1 MTLAVGKQSNRKQ
14 GSMFKKLLVL
24 KAAAQV
30 DMAVSNVKYN
40 IQHEITLI
48 FNIKRHKSECAHSV
62 YILTPPPTHSIFNQ

>member
-40 IQHEITLI
+40 IQHCSLGNRV
-48 FNIKRHKSECAHSV
+48 NIASKRHLARK
-62 YILTPPPTHSIFNQ
+62 